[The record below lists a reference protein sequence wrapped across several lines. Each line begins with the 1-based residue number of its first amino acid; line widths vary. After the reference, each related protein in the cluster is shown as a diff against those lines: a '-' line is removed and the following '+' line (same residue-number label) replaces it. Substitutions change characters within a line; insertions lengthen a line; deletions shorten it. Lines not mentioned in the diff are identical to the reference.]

1 MYLNAFGELQ
11 LTGTCTNDE
20 WQENALL
27 LSLSPELYPQE
38 HPPP

>member
-1 MYLNAFGELQ
+1 MCLNAFAELQ
-11 LTGTCTNDE
+11 LTGTCTSDE

-27 LSLSPELYPQE
+27 LSPELYPQE